1 MWSKIKKYVWGA
13 IIAIVSVLLS
23 AIGIKNKQ
31 LKKEKEKNNDLQQ
44 QIETEE
50 IKDQIEIEVQE
61 IADQEEQKIDQAIM
75 EVKEDEAEQ
84 LVTIASEEKPSAQSY
99 NELVENW
106 NNEKK

>member
-1 MWSKIKKYVWGA
+1 MDILMWSKIKKYVWGA

-61 IADQEEQKIDQAIM
+61 IADQEEQKIDQAIR
-75 EVKEDEAEQ
+75 K
-84 LVTIASEEKPSAQSY
+84 
-99 NELVENW
+99 
-106 NNEKK
+106 